1 MLTAMQQGLLAVV
14 WLLVWWRRIE
24 PRGSSDFVLAT
35 VFATGSMIAV
45 ASRDATPAWIGV
57 GVTHLC
63 IVAATQAVRRGIQR
77 FAHQR
82 MTPILDALVLSAT
95 VMAAMAS
102 VDPTQ
107 IRTRIVVLQLVE
119 AGLMAHA
126 AWIIARHLRDEFGRS
141 TAWWASSPLWVIAA
155 LQVLRLIGVFV
166 APEHVARSADEVT
179 VGNIVFAGLMMN
191 SIMVINLSG
200 FALIAIRVV
209 RRLDDLSRRDAM
221 TGLLNRG
228 AIEQALADSLQR
240 ARSHGSGLA
249 LLVLDVDHFKRI
261 NDHHGHPVG
270 DAVLV
275 ALADALRHAVRTGDV
290 VARAGGEEFW
300 ILASDVDGAKAYELA
315 ERIRLAITMASPR
328 AAESRLH
335 VTASIGVALY
345 RGGGETARDII
356 VRADRALYAAKAAG
370 RDQVAMA
377 AMAELPA
384 PEVPAVAP
392 AMPTSSSAPAPVP
405 SAGTGAGQALQTTV

>member
-24 PRGSSDFVLAT
+24 PKCSSDFVLAT
-35 VFATGSMIAV
+35 AFATGSMIAI

-57 GVTHLC
+57 GMAHLC
-63 IVAATQAVRRGIQR
+63 IVAGTQAVRRGIQR
-77 FAHQR
+77 FADQR
-82 MTPILDALVLSAT
+82 TTPILDALVLSAT
-95 VMAAMAS
+95 VMAAMAA

-107 IRTRIVVLQLVE
+107 IRTRIAVLQLVE

-126 AWIIARHLRDEFGRS
+126 AWIIARHLREEFGRS
-141 TAWWASSPLWVIAA
+141 TAWWASSPLWFIAA
-155 LQVLRLIGVFV
+155 LQIVRLIGVFV
-166 APEHVARSADEVT
+166 APEHVARSVNEVT

-191 SIMVINLSG
+191 SIMIVNLSG

-228 AIEQALADSLQR
+228 AIEQALDDRLQR
-240 ARSHGSGLA
+240 ARRLGTGLA

-261 NDHHGHPVG
+261 NDLHGHPVG

-275 ALADALRHAVRTGDV
+275 ALADALHQSVRTGDV

-300 ILASDVDGAKAYELA
+300 ILASEVDSAKAQELA
-315 ERIRLAITMASPR
+315 ERIRLAIALCSPR
-328 AAESRLH
+328 VAQSRLQ
-335 VTASIGVALY
+335 VTASIGVALCH
-345 RGGGETARDII
+345 GGAESARDII
-356 VRADRALYAAKAAG
+356 VRADQALYAAKAAG

-377 AMAELPA
+377 STPETPAMGAPA
-384 PEVPAVAP
+384 ATAATPASPVAP
-392 AMPTSSSAPAPVP
+392 AP
-405 SAGTGAGQALQTTV
+405 SLGAAANQALQTTV